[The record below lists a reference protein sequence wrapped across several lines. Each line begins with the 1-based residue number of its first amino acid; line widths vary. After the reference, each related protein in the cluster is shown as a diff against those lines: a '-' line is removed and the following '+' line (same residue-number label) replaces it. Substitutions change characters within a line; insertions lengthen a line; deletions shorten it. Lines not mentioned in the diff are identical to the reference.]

1 MAPVGTAL
9 VEAFGG
15 AVGQAGHE
23 LLEGPR
29 RRDFP
34 CRVLEGR
41 RNEGRG
47 LPIVA
52 RRGEGVAKRL
62 GVGVPRLRASYFRTE
77 RRIEDLAR
85 DE

>member
-1 MAPVGTAL
+1 M
-9 VEAFGG
+9 EAFGG

-29 RRDFP
+29 RSDFP

-41 RNEGRG
+41 HHERRG

-52 RRGEGVAKRL
+52 RRGEGVPERL
-62 GVGVPRLRASYFRTE
+62 GVREPRLRASGLRAE
-77 RRIEDLAR
+77 RG
-85 DE
+85 